1 MENLTLYDVVD
12 VISKNYPSRLI
23 VLFMLAG
30 IKLPVPQ
37 IVCDRRTNED
47 QVKGNQKGQ
56 AGNIQ
61 HAIGCRVGN
70 YDDSDRNQHVPIADP
85 VTEEVS
91 NFLQLWRERYSQNKA
106 QQ

>member
-1 MENLTLYDVVD
+1 MLKDID
-12 VISKNYPSRLI
+12 IIIKNYLDQLI
-23 VLFMLAG
+23 VLLLLAG

-37 IVCDRRTNED
+37 IVRNRRANKD

-70 YDDSDRNQHVPIADP
+70 YDDSDRNQHVPIANP
-85 VTEEVS
+85 VTEEIS

>member
-1 MENLTLYDVVD
+1 MLKDID
-12 VISKNYPSRLI
+12 IIIKNYLDQLI
-23 VLFMLAG
+23 VLLLLAG
-30 IKLPVPQ
+30 IKFPVSQ
-37 IVCDRRTNED
+37 IVGNRRANED

-70 YDDSDRNQHVPIADP
+70 YDDSDRNQHVPIANP

-91 NFLQLWRERYSQNKA
+91 NFLQFWRERYSQNKA

>member
-1 MENLTLYDVVD
+1 
-12 VISKNYPSRLI
+12 
-23 VLFMLAG
+23 MLAG

-37 IVCDRRTNED
+37 IVCNRRANED

-85 VTEEVS
+85 VAEEVC
-91 NFLQLWRERYSQNKA
+91 NLLHPWRKGCSQNKA
-106 QQ
+106 DH